1 MRSGPAGSVLPGSVT
16 WVTER
21 YDVVVVGGGHNGLV
35 AAAYLARAGKSVL
48 VLERLGRVGGAA
60 ISATPFPGV
69 GARLSRYSYLVSLL
83 PSTIVRD
90 LGLRIALRSRAVS
103 SYTPVERDGR
113 PSGLLVEREPGEA
126 TAASF
131 RELTGSDDEFT
142 RWMSWYSSLS
152 AMAQAV
158 APTMLEPVPSRAAF
172 RSRVTEAAG
181 ERLWEQVFEQPIGV
195 AIEET
200 FADDVVRGV
209 VATDALIGTH
219 TSLRSSSLL
228 ANRCFLYH
236 LIGDGTGEWR
246 VPVGGMGAVTGELA
260 RVARE
265 AGAVLRTSAEVSR
278 VDADGAVAEVTYV
291 ADDAEHTVAASY
303 VLSGVAPAVLDRLRG
318 RAATPPA
325 GSQLKI
331 NMLLSRLPRLRSG
344 VDPRQAFAGTLHLD
358 ESYVELENAYE
369 ASVSGAVPDPLPGEM
384 YCHTLTDDSI
394 VDGQLHTLTL
404 FGLHTPADLFASD
417 NTGRRADLC
426 ARYLAGLNRHLA
438 EPVEDCLATDEDGR
452 PCVEARTPLDIE
464 DELAMPGGHIFH
476 GDLAWPF
483 SDHGGGWGVET
494 DVPNLLLCGSGARR
508 GGGVSGLGGH
518 NAAQAVLA
526 SSARP

>member
-1 MRSGPAGSVLPGSVT
+1 MIR
-16 WVTER
+16 VTER

-60 ISATPFPGV
+60 ISATPFPGI

-103 SYTPVERDGR
+103 SYTPIERDGR
-113 PSGLLVEREPGEA
+113 PAGLLVERDPGEA

-131 RELTGSDDEFT
+131 RELTGSDDEFA

-172 RSRVTEAAG
+172 RSLVTAAAG
-181 ERLWEQVFEQPIGV
+181 ERLWEQVFEQPIG
-195 AIEET
+195 AGIEET

-219 TSLRSSSLL
+219 TSLRSPSLL

-260 RVARE
+260 RAAQE

-278 VDADGAVAEVTYV
+278 VDADGAVAEVSYV
-291 ADDAEHTVAASY
+291 ADETEHTVAASY

-344 VDPRQAFAGTLHLD
+344 VDARQAFAGTLHLD
-358 ESYVELENAYE
+358 ESYVELEKAYE
-369 ASVSGAVPDPLPGEM
+369 SSVSGVVPAPSPGEM

-404 FGLHTPADLFASD
+404 FGLHVPAALFAVD

-426 ARYLAGLNRHLA
+426 ARYLAGLNRHLT
-438 EPVEDCLATDEDGR
+438 EPIEDCLATDEDGR

-508 GGGVSGLGGH
+508 GGGVSGIGGH
-518 NAAQAVLA
+518 NAAQAVLE
-526 SSARP
+526 R